1 MPDDQTETPAPQ
13 RVERTGIALVHE
25 GERIYPA
32 EGSAAVLGTL
42 GPAVVNYYFP
52 VEIEIIGAGMDAMLE
67 EVYGALRLHF
77 EALVS

>member
-1 MPDDQTETPAPQ
+1 MNDDQTAMPEPQ

-25 GERIYPA
+25 GERIYSDQ
-32 EGSAAVLGTL
+32 GSAAQLGTL

-52 VEIEIIGAGMDAMLE
+52 VEIEIVGAGMEVMLE

>member
-13 RVERTGIALVHE
+13 RVERTGIALVLE

>member
-1 MPDDQTETPAPQ
+1 MPDDQTAAPAPQ
-13 RVERTGIALVHE
+13 RVERTGLALVHE

-32 EGSAAVLGTL
+32 EGSAAVLSGL
-42 GPAVVNYYFP
+42 GPTVVNYYFP
-52 VEIEIIGAGMDAMLE
+52 VEIEIIGARMEALLE